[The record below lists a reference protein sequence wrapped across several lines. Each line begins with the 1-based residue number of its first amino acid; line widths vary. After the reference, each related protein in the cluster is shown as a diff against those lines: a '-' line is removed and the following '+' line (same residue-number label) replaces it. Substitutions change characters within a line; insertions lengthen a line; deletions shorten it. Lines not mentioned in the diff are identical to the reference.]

1 MNYCEHAITVL
12 YLWPINKVLPV
23 IFIFCLY
30 LSFPTA
36 ISCFM
41 TIVKY
46 LYYGGNLVSCQ
57 NLCSNSLYIIY
68 VNIYL
73 WPINWV
79 LPVGADIWVGEHLCF
94 FRTFTGT
101 QGQTAQA
108 KVLRF
113 WGTGAPGGGSLPL
126 GCCAV
131 ITSLYIK
138 CNVQST
144 YIYG

>member
-1 MNYCEHAITVL
+1 M
-12 YLWPINKVLPV
+12 K
-23 IFIFCLY
+23 F
-30 LSFPTA
+30 
-36 ISCFM
+36 
-41 TIVKY
+41 
-46 LYYGGNLVSCQ
+46 
-57 NLCSNSLYIIY
+57 
-68 VNIYL
+68 
-73 WPINWV
+73 

-113 WGTGAPGGGSLPL
+113 GGTRAPGGGSLLL

-138 CNVQST
+138 KQRSVNLHIGIMLNEIHIHCSDDQSLLK
-144 YIYG
+144 YVHLN